1 MYYYE
6 VHASLGVVEVLSIRC
21 GNGDVTIDQLYVLS
35 LVVSGARQIALPYGR
50 AFALLAL
57 FELGEI
63 VLLRFGRQD
72 LLGFA
77 GIDGHQL
84 DVVVVG
90 DPEGGLVVVL
100 LLRSWEDAR
109 ANAVDRDLVALLDQT
124 QCWQFIV
131 VIRVG
136 QF

>member
-6 VHASLGVVEVLSIRC
+6 VHASLGVVEVLSIGC
-21 GNGDVTIDQLYVLS
+21 GDGDVTIDQLYVLS
-35 LVVSGARQIALPYGR
+35 LVVRGTRQIALPNGR

-57 FELGEI
+57 FELGEV
-63 VLLRFGRQD
+63 VLLRFRRQD

-77 GIDGHQL
+77 GIDGDQL

-100 LLRSWEDAR
+100 FR
-109 ANAVDRDLVALLDQT
+109 
-124 QCWQFIV
+124 
-131 VIRVG
+131 
-136 QF
+136 

>member
-1 MYYYE
+1 VYYYE

-63 VLLRFGRQD
+63 VLLRFRRQD

-77 GIDGHQL
+77 GIDSHQL

-90 DPEGGLVVVL
+90 DPEGGLVEVL
-100 LLRSWEDAR
+100 SL
-109 ANAVDRDLVALLDQT
+109 
-124 QCWQFIV
+124 
-131 VIRVG
+131 
-136 QF
+136 